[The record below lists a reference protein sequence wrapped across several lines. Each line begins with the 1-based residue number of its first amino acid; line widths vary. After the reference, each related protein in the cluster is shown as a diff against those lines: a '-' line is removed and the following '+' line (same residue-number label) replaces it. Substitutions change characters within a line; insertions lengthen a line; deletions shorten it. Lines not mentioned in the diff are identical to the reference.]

1 MNQTANFF
9 AKVAAARS
17 LLPETPSRPVLVYSR
32 TETQG
37 PGELAHHLRIA
48 FKALLLVLA
57 NLRIAAGIL
66 YARAIN
72 SLRLAWVL
80 AGFGWGGFLF
90 SCVAFPLVFHFAR

>member
-1 MNQTANFF
+1 MSQTHDFF
-9 AKVAAARS
+9 AKVSRAPVR
-17 LLPETPSRPVLVYSR
+17 LPETPPRPVLVYSR
-32 TETQG
+32 PEPQA
-37 PGELAHHLRIA
+37 PDELAHHLRIA
-48 FKALLLVLA
+48 AKAFLLVLA

-66 YARAIN
+66 YDRAIN